1 MNKPVGA
8 FEAKTHFSE
17 LLECAEHGEEI
28 VITRRGKAVA
38 RLVPIATQHEGTKSV
53 RAILKRMKKRA
64 RAAGI
69 KSFDW
74 AEWKAYRD
82 EGRP

>member
-17 LLECAEHGEEI
+17 LLERAEHGEEI
-28 VITRRGKAVA
+28 IITRRGKAVA
-38 RLVPIATQHEGTKSV
+38 RLVPMAESMREDV
-53 RAILKRMKKRA
+53 RKILERMRKRA
-64 RAAGI
+64 KKTGI

-74 AEWKAYRD
+74 KEWKKYVE
-82 EGRP
+82 EGRR

>member
-17 LLECAEHGEEI
+17 LLERAEHGEEI
-28 VITRRGKAVA
+28 VITRRGKPVA
-38 RLVPIATQHEGTKSV
+38 RLMPMTEVKREDPRK
-53 RAILKRMKKRA
+53 ILERMRKRA
-64 RAAGI
+64 KTTGI

-74 AEWKAYRD
+74 NEWKKYVE
-82 EGRP
+82 EGRR

>member
-17 LLECAEHGEEI
+17 LLERAEHGEEI

-38 RLVPIATQHEGTKSV
+38 RLMPIAEVK
-53 RAILKRMKKRA
+53 REDPRKILERMRKRA
-64 RAAGI
+64 KTTGI
-69 KSFDW
+69 KRFDW
-74 AEWKAYRD
+74 KEWKKYVN

>member
-1 MNKPVGA
+1 MNKPVGS

-17 LLECAEHGEEI
+17 LLERAEHGEEI
-28 VITRRGKAVA
+28 VITRRGKPVA
-38 RLVPIATQHEGTKSV
+38 RLIPMAHQQPGGKSV
-53 RAILKRMKKRA
+53 RAILKRLKKRA

-69 KSFDW
+69 DRFDW
-74 AEWKAYRD
+74 AEWKACRD